1 MAKFYRNFATWLVF
15 VLVQEHLAKEKEELD
30 RQRET
35 YQQDLERLRESTRA
49 VEKEKERLEHQKK
62 IKRKTI
68 EVGTCCGDNNH
79 SLANNSKTNTNLLI

>member
-1 MAKFYRNFATWLVF
+1 MQAAGGEGHSLHGPLPQILFTVTLQHCFIF
-15 VLVQEHLAKEKEELD
+15 VLVQEHLAKEREELD

-49 VEKEKERLEHQKK
+49 VEKEKERLENQRK

-68 EVGTCCGDNNH
+68 EVG
-79 SLANNSKTNTNLLI
+79 NLWWT